1 MFHEILNEP
10 YTWIIGS
17 FAVFAGAA
25 WMFGRPALIR
35 ALDDKITQIRI
46 EVDNAERLKRE
57 AAEMLADYQ
66 DRAEHAA
73 EEAAQ
78 IIATARE
85 HAETFRRHEEDRLNE
100 MMARKER
107 QLAESM
113 ALLRDQAIAELR
125 DTAATLA
132 VRAATQLVHQ
142 KMDDDTRA
150 RLIDR
155 ALTQMSERMAG

>member
-1 MFHEILNEP
+1 MLNEILNEP

-17 FAVFAGAA
+17 FIVFAGVA

-35 ALDDKITQIRI
+35 ALDDKITQIRV
-46 EVDNAERLKRE
+46 EVENAERLKRE

-66 DRAEHAA
+66 DRAAHAST
-73 EEAAQ
+73 EAAQ
-78 IIATARE
+78 IIATARD
-85 HAETFRRHEEDRLNE
+85 HADTFRLHEEDRLNE

-107 QLAESM
+107 QLAESI

-125 DTAATLA
+125 DTAVDLAARATA
-132 VRAATQLVHQ
+132 QLVHQ
-142 KMDDDTRA
+142 KMDDETRA

-155 ALTQMSERMAG
+155 ALTQISGRLAG